1 MEDNVITWKPCYKV
15 GGLVVY
21 VTRYGD
27 VMTIDSRGR
36 LVYKRAHTVL
46 MCPSNKKKYKSPQK
60 YQQIYI
66 HHPHTTGLYV
76 HRLVAGVYC
85 QCPNIFC
92 TQVDHIDGDQKN
104 NRWDN
109 LEWVTPQENR
119 RRYIEKM
126 KSLQGKK

>member
-1 MEDNVITWKPCYKV
+1 MEDNVIVWKPCYKV

-27 VMTIDSRGR
+27 VLTIDSRGR
-36 LVYKRAHTVL
+36 LVYK
-46 MCPSNKKKYKSPQK
+46 KSLTRMTSPACARSRKTIQY
-60 YQQIYI
+60 YQLIDI
-66 HHPHTTGLYV
+66 HHPHTIRLYV

-85 QCPNIFC
+85 QCRDIFS

-109 LEWVTPQENR
+109 LEWVTPQENM
-119 RRYIEKM
+119 RRYYEK
-126 KSLQGKK
+126 KKTLQGKQ